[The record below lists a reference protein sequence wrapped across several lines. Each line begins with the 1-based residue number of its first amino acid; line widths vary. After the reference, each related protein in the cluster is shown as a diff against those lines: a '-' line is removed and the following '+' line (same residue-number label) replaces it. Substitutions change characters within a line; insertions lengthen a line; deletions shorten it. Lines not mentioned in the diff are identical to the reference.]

1 MPRRLTPILTSLR
14 NRLVLAFFGITLVA
28 IATLY
33 MYVAPGLQTR
43 LINDRLAEL
52 ARDARQYQ
60 LMVGSDPTSDQLQY
74 RVNYASLQSGARVTL
89 IKVPGPNQGTQMASV
104 LADSSNPS
112 SAMIPRLPRRGHGRP

>member
-1 MPRRLTPILTSLR
+1 MPSRLTAVLTSLR
-14 NRLVLAFFGITLVA
+14 NRLVLVFFGITLVA

-60 LMVGSDPTSDQLQY
+60 VM
-74 RVNYASLQSGARVTL
+74 
-89 IKVPGPNQGTQMASV
+89 
-104 LADSSNPS
+104 
-112 SAMIPRLPRRGHGRP
+112 